1 MRRSECI
8 GYDLIF
14 FLFRSTS
21 WGSSK
26 NSNGSTKRSKSI
38 PKMVD
43 QECQTLLSDLPSRLP
58 LTHSVDSDV
67 NNLRKTTTSPSLSNG
82 NGHGFASR
90 NQSHK
95 DENDDY
101 DPVYAIPNNLGANKS
116 VNRMQNDN
124 IPDQATNVQI
134 NGNTSYS
141 SNPNNISI
149 DTHSSGI
156 LSPSKSSPPCS
167 VPNTYRNYN
176 LERSQSLRIS
186 RKSQRSISS
195 ASKGGSLR

>member
-1 MRRSECI
+1 
-8 GYDLIF
+8 
-14 FLFRSTS
+14 
-21 WGSSK
+21 
-26 NSNGSTKRSKSI
+26 
-38 PKMVD
+38 MVD
-43 QECQTLLSDLPSRLP
+43 QECQTLLSDLPSRFP
-58 LTHSVDSDV
+58 LTHSVDSDA
-67 NNLRKTTTSPSLSNG
+67 NNLRNTTTSPSLSNG

-90 NQSHK
+90 NQAHK
-95 DENDDY
+95 EEDVDY

-116 VNRMQNDN
+116 VKSIPNDN
-124 IPDQATNVQI
+124 IPGQATNVQMTS
-134 NGNTSYS
+134 NTSFS
-141 SNPNNISI
+141 SNPHNVSI
-149 DTHSSGI
+149 DTYSSGM

>member
-1 MRRSECI
+1 
-8 GYDLIF
+8 
-14 FLFRSTS
+14 
-21 WGSSK
+21 
-26 NSNGSTKRSKSI
+26 
-38 PKMVD
+38 MVD

-67 NNLRKTTTSPSLSNG
+67 NNLRKTTTSPSMSNG
-82 NGHGFASR
+82 NCHGY
-90 NQSHK
+90 QSQK

-101 DPVYAIPNNLGANKS
+101 DPVYAIPNHLGANKS
-116 VNRMQNDN
+116 INRMQNDN
-124 IPDQATNVQI
+124 IPDQSTNIQM
-134 NGNTSYS
+134 NGNASYS